1 MKFLAQ
7 VLVTMIVCFALQYFL
22 PWWTMALG
30 AFVIGYL
37 FGNTGFTSFGAGL
50 LGVGLLWFL
59 MAYYI
64 DITTNS
70 ILTDKVG
77 KLLPLNVFLLTTLI
91 GGLVGGF
98 AALTGA
104 LLKAKGKA
112 KYGMERY

>member
-1 MKFLAQ
+1 MKFLLQ
-7 VLVTMIVCFALQYFL
+7 IIVTMIVCFALQYFL
-22 PWWTMALG
+22 PWWAMAVG
-30 AFVIGYL
+30 AFIISYL
-37 FGNTGFTSFGAGL
+37 FGNTGFSSFAAGL
-50 LGVGLLWFL
+50 IGVGLLWFL

-64 DITTNS
+64 DVTTDS

-77 KLLPLNVFLLTTLI
+77 KLLPVNVFILTSLV

-104 LLKAKGKA
+104 VLKSKSKA